1 MYLCS
6 AKHCRCFRFNPILTR
21 DCTNRRNL
29 LPPPPLH
36 IASSPLVRQFSLVPV
51 IVRSILKI
59 RYLVLGGALGGG
71 YSLSQA
77 RYLNIVSREKE
88 GIGNTTFKA
97 HFRVSFDS

>member
-71 YSLSQA
+71 YSLSQV
-77 RYLNIVSREKE
+77 R
-88 GIGNTTFKA
+88 
-97 HFRVSFDS
+97 